1 MPVNGGKGGDSNGR
15 IVHSGG
21 NYTDISV
28 PSVEAEKVT
37 TEYGASKHIL
47 SRKGDFYYDEQQF

>member
-1 MPVNGGKGGDSNGR
+1 MPVNGRKGGESIGR

-28 PSVEAEKVT
+28 SSVEAEKVT
-37 TEYGASKHIL
+37 TEYGA
-47 SRKGDFYYDEQQF
+47 

>member
-28 PSVEAEKVT
+28 SSAEEKVT
-37 TEYGASKHIL
+37 TEYGT
-47 SRKGDFYYDEQQF
+47 

>member
-15 IVHSGG
+15 IAHSGG

-28 PSVEAEKVT
+28 PPVEAEKVT
-37 TEYGASKHIL
+37 TEYGA
-47 SRKGDFYYDEQQF
+47 

>member
-1 MPVNGGKGGDSNGR
+1 MPVNGGKGGDSNGC

-28 PSVEAEKVT
+28 PSVEAEKLT
-37 TEYGASKHIL
+37 TEYGT
-47 SRKGDFYYDEQQF
+47 